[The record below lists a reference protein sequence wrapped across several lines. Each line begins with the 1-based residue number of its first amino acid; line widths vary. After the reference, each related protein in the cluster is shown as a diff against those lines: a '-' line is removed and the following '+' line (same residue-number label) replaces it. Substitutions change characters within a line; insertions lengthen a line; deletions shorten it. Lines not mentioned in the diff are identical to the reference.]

1 MIVMIFAAGLGKRL
15 KPLTDRMPKALV
27 PIGGKPLLQIQ
38 LDKLYA
44 HGVRRVIV
52 NVHHFAD
59 MMVDYINQ
67 HHRDGLEIIVSNE
80 KDKLLDTGGG
90 LKKAG
95 KMMAERGMTEPIVIH
110 NVDILD
116 NADLDVFYKQLQ
128 PGVDAVLMVNRRQ
141 TKRYLL
147 FDDDMRLV
155 GWTNV
160 ETGEVKTPYLDLDV
174 ASCRKLAF
182 TGMHVVGQN
191 VFKAMD
197 SMPDVFSIIDFYV
210 SQCKS
215 LVIKGYVPD
224 GLKIIDVGK
233 IGELEH
239 AEMFYKEN
247 Y

>member
-44 HGVRRVIV
+44 QGVRLVVV

-59 MMVDYINQ
+59 MMEDYINRY
-67 HHRDGLEIIVSNE
+67 HREGMEIIVSNE

-95 KMMAERGMTEPIVIH
+95 KILAEHGITEPIVIH

-116 NADLDVFYKQLQ
+116 NADLNAFYQQLQ
-128 PGVDAVLMVNRRQ
+128 SGVDAVLMVSSRK
-141 TKRYLL
+141 TTRYLL
-147 FDDDMRLV
+147 FDKDMRLV

-160 ETGEVKTPYLDLDV
+160 ETGEVKTPYRDLDV
-174 ASCRKLAF
+174 ASCRMLAF

-191 VFKAMD
+191 VFMAMD
-197 SMPDVFSIIDFYV
+197 NLPDTFSIIDFYIC
-210 SQCKS
+210 QCEN

-224 GLKIIDVGK
+224 NLKLIDVGK
-233 IGELEH
+233 IDELEH
-239 AEMFYKEN
+239 AEIFYREN